1 MPQLLAPLAAQT
13 SFSTMA
19 VDYSAH
25 LRGCPTPVIA
35 AAVKRV
41 VTDLCDRA
49 HVWREYGEE
58 ITLVAG
64 TYEYTLVPT
73 TLTGEVNDVISATT
87 TVDSTTHAIYYQ
99 QLAYVQ
105 RVYPS
110 WPSDADGDAQVFSK
124 PLLDTIWLAPVPD
137 TAGVMTPY
145 VSLRPT
151 PAATEWPASL
161 ASKFNRV
168 VLHGALHD
176 LMLMP
181 ERPWSND
188 KLALYHGKQWTY
200 LLNSARVAAER
211 GFNTSDVSVQMIPMA

>member
-1 MPQLLAPLAAQT
+1 MPKLLAPLAAQT
-13 SFSTMA
+13 SFSTIA
-19 VDYSAH
+19 VDCSAH
-25 LRGCPTPVIA
+25 VRGCPTPVIA

-49 HVWREYGEE
+49 HVWREYAEDVP
-58 ITLVAG
+58 LVVG

-73 TLTGEVNDVISATT
+73 TLTGEINDVLSATT
-87 TVDSTTHAIYYQ
+87 TIGTTTHAIVYQ
-99 QLAYVQ
+99 PLAQVH
-105 RVYPS
+105 RMYPN
-110 WPSDADGDAQVFSK
+110 WPGDAAGDAQVYTK

-161 ASKFNRV
+161 ASKFARV

-181 ERPWSND
+181 DRPWTND
-188 KLALYHGKQWTY
+188 KLAMYHGKQWTY
-200 LLNSARVAAER
+200 LLSSARVAAER
-211 GFNTSDVSVQMIPMA
+211 GFNTSDVSVQMVPMA